1 MQKGNRRGV
10 ESQSRENLDYENQK
24 EEEKKQNLKQPAK
37 ITFEDVKFTITEKN
51 KKPNRKA

>member
-24 EEEKKQNLKQPAK
+24 EEEKKQNLKQAAK